1 MVGKEIL
8 ARIFLERRWDQ
19 VGDVYLL
26 QERKVSKDWSWME
39 NRWILI
45 DGQKQTE
52 YNINHWTYSAAELKQ
67 LLHETGFGRVQIFGN
82 LKGDPYDQ
90 NAQRLIAVAHKQ

>member
-8 ARIFLERRWDQ
+8 ARIFLDRRWDQ

-45 DGQKQTE
+45 DGQNRTE
-52 YNINHWTYSAAELKQ
+52 YNINHWAYSATELKQ
-67 LLHETGFGRVQIFGN
+67 LLHETGFGRVHIFGN
-82 LKGDPYDQ
+82 LEGDPYDQ
-90 NAQRLIAVAHKQ
+90 NAQRLVAVAYKQ